1 MCEPITARRKPV
13 CHFINRLGG
22 DCRFLARLLT
32 ALVVLSGCSNQP
44 PRVAAPDI
52 DPAQVARKAI
62 ELYDRDQ
69 NGLLN
74 DAEFSN
80 AFRALAAT
88 ADENDDAKLSVAEIT
103 QRLQEH
109 VDDRVGLQDIGGIVT
124 LNNRPLLDAVVTF
137 THDPAFE
144 GVLTEARGT
153 TDAVGFVQLSHAD
166 SELPGVKP
174 GLYRIEVS
182 KIEQGRELVP
192 ARFNKQSQLGIEV
205 GLNVT
210 QGGWKL
216 DLRGN

>member
-1 MCEPITARRKPV
+1 MFEPITARRKPA
-13 CHFINRLGG
+13 CLFANRLRNNG
-22 DCRFLARLLT
+22 RVVAQFLT
-32 ALVVLSGCSNQP
+32 GLVVLSGCSNQP

-74 DAEFSN
+74 DDEFTN
-80 AFRALAAT
+80 AFRAFAAT
-88 ADENDDAKLSVAEIT
+88 ADENDDAQLSSAEIS

-137 THDPAFE
+137 IPDPAFE
-144 GVLTEARGT
+144 GAITEARGT

-166 SELPGVKP
+166 RDLPGVKP

-182 KIEQGRELVP
+182 KIERGRELVP